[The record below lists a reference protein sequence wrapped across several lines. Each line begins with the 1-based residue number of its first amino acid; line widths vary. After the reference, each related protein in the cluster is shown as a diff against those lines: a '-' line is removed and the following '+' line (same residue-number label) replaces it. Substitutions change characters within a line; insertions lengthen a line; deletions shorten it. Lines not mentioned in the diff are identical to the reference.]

1 MAAASSL
8 KLTKYPEEEMIQQA
22 GPHAVCHFHLI
33 YLRDGQK
40 QQNMSEKYL

>member
-8 KLTKYPEEEMIQQA
+8 KLTKYPEEETIQRA
-22 GPHAVCHFHLI
+22 GPDAVCHFRLIHLP
-33 YLRDGQK
+33 DGQK